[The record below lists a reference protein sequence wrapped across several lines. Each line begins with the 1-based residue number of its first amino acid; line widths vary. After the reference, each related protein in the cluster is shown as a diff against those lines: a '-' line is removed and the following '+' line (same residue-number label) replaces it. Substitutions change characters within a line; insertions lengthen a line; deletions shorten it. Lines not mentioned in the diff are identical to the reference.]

1 MTEIMNQ
8 AMKTHLRKSLDMNVR
23 EDGRDLTQYR
33 PITVEYGVAKTAE
46 GSARVKI
53 GQTEV
58 IAGVKLS
65 IEKPYGDSPEDGV
78 VMVGAELTAL
88 SSPEFELGPPGA
100 KSIEIARVAD
110 RGIREAHAVDV
121 SKLCIEAGEK
131 VWFVSVDVCSLSDCG
146 NLQDAVALA
155 TLAALQDAK
164 FPKVGDNG
172 KVDYKSKTK
181 TSLPLVKLPIAI
193 TVVKIGNQLLVD
205 PDDKEELV
213 VDACLTVTVDEK
225 GKISSLQ
232 KGADDPIL
240 PADVDGMTSLAIEK
254 AKELRSHLK

>member
-1 MTEIMNQ
+1 MTEMMNQ
-8 AMKTHLRKSLDMNVR
+8 AMKTHLRKSLDNNIR
-23 EDGRDLTQYR
+23 EDGRDITEYR

-53 GQTEV
+53 GLTEV

-65 IEKPYGDSPEDGV
+65 IEKPYGDTPEDGV

-88 SSPEFELGPPGA
+88 SSPEFELGPPGS

-164 FPKVGDNG
+164 FPKVNDKG
-172 KVDYKSKTK
+172 KVDYKAKTK

-193 TVVKIGNQLLVD
+193 TVVKIGGQFLVD
-205 PDDKEELV
+205 PDEKEELV
-213 VDACLTVTVDEK
+213 VDASLTVTVDEK

-232 KGADDPIL
+232 KGGDDPIL
-240 PADVDGMTSLAIEK
+240 PADVDSMASLAVEK
-254 AKELRSHLK
+254 AKELRSYLK